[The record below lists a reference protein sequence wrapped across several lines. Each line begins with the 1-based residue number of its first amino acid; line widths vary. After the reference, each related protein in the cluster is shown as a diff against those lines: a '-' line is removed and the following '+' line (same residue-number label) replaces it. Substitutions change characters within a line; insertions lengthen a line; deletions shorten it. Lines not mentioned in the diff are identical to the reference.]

1 MYTESPYVTKKEVI
15 WILNTFGIKLND
27 VDFTYIC
34 KIISLHNKNVFED
47 IRRILKS
54 INNTI
59 SFKHEEL
66 INEIVKEIENDANLE
81 LDE

>member
-1 MYTESPYVTKKEVI
+1 MYTESPYVTTKEVI

-27 VDFTYIC
+27 LEFTYIC
-34 KIISLHNKNVFED
+34 KIISLHNKNIFLMD
-47 IRRILKS
+47 IRRILKL

-66 INEIVKEIENDANLE
+66 INEIVKEI
-81 LDE
+81 